1 MAKMTL
7 TASLG
12 EPGRQSLGARADSL
26 FPVIAEQA
34 SLSEAKGSLTQETIQ
49 ALKESGL
56 FHFWLP
62 RCFGGEETPPV
73 EALRAIESLCYADG
87 STGWVVM
94 ATGAAVGSAGAY
106 LAESAANHLFRNAQP
121 IIAGQGAPNGTA
133 NIEAGGFRLSGR
145 WSYGSGALHSQY
157 IHTGA
162 VVTDAGTPKIVVGSG
177 APETRIFI
185 LPTDRVTLLD
195 NWDVLGLRATGS
207 IDYAITDVHVP
218 NEFTHSFLATV
229 PNQGGDLYR
238 IGILG
243 MTGLGHAGFALGVA
257 RRALDE
263 LLTVVSSDAGRPTL
277 VNQASGSENL
287 VQLYASAEANLR
299 SVRAFAYDVW
309 ADIQRSV
316 ELGRPM
322 EVRQLTLARLIVNHS
337 TTVATNIVT
346 FALRYG
352 GGKATRNGPLQRCFR
367 DMQTGA
373 QHITTSPLILAECGR
388 ELMGFGKGK
397 VWGIRGLV
405 NP

>member
-1 MAKMTL
+1 MMTP
-7 TASLG
+7 TAALG
-12 EPGRQSLGARADSL
+12 EPGRRSLGERADAL
-26 FPVIAEQA
+26 FPLIVAQA
-34 SLSEAKGSLTQETIQ
+34 PLSEASGFLTPEIIEAVKG
-49 ALKESGL
+49 SGL

-73 EALRAIESLCYADG
+73 DALRAIESLCYADG

-94 ATGAAVGSAGAY
+94 ASAAAVGSAGAY
-106 LAESAANHLFRNAQP
+106 LPISAARRLFEDARP
-121 IIAGQGAPNGTA
+121 IIAGQGAPNGKA
-133 NIEAGGFRLSGR
+133 IVEAGGFRLSGR
-145 WSYGSGALHSQY
+145 WSYGSGALHAQY

-162 VVTDAGTPKIVVGSG
+162 MIADGGTPPIAGGGG
-177 APETRIFI
+177 AHATCICI
-185 LPTDRVTLLD
+185 LPADQVTFLG

-207 IDYAITDVHVP
+207 VDYAISDVHVP
-218 NEFTHSFLATV
+218 SEFTHGFMATV

-243 MTGLGHAGFALGVA
+243 MTGIGHVGFALGVA

-263 LLTVVSSDAGRPTL
+263 LLAVVGADGPQPTL
-277 VNQASGSENL
+277 WGQPSGFENL
-287 VQLYASAEANLR
+287 VQHYASAEANLR

-309 ADIQRSV
+309 ADIQRTV
-316 ELGRPM
+316 EQGRAM
-322 EVRQLTLARLIVNHS
+322 EVRQLTLARLIVNHA
-337 TTVATNIVT
+337 TTVATNIAT

-352 GGKATRNGPLQRCFR
+352 GGKATRNSPIQRCFR

-397 VWGIRGLV
+397 VWGFRGLV